1 MYQVKREVRI
11 TYSRRTY
18 TGRACYINIKVG
30 KERGVLP
37 PMTTEELHA
46 FKKAHDQWM
55 QFEAYEP
62 DPLVQVELKYSEGE
76 FSAARTKQQMLK
88 RNE

>member
-11 TYSRRTY
+11 TYSHRTY
-18 TGRACYINIKVG
+18 TGRACHINIKVG

-37 PMTTEELHA
+37 PMTTEEQHA

-62 DPLVQVELKYSEGE
+62 DPLVQVELKYAEGE